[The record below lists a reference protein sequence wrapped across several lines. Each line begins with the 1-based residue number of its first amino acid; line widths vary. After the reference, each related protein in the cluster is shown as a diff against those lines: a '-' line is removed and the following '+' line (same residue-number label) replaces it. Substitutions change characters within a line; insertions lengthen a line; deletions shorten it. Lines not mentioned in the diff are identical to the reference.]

1 MFKRKK
7 EKRVCC
13 CAERTP
19 WPGSSRWLQG
29 HVGAVGSRGW
39 DVTSGQTVPDPSWVS
54 PAVWQP
60 CLSCDLDQWRHPSD
74 PGSSG
79 GRSSVSRDPTAVRPW
94 PPSFARC
101 ARAARPGQG
110 SPAPGDGWRSDAVLA
125 RPCPPGCARPGPCLR
140 CQRGRGQNHSRGSP
154 FPCAQGEPGPGAPP
168 NQAAAEDGKALVCLS
183 SHQR

>member
-94 PPSFARC
+94 PPSFAPLCPRSQTRTGEPS
-101 ARAARPGQG
+101 ARGRVEERRGARPALPARLCPPRSMSAMPARPGTEPQ
-110 SPAPGDGWRSDAVLA
+110 PWEPLPVCPGGA
-125 RPCPPGCARPGPCLR
+125 RPR
-140 CQRGRGQNHSRGSP
+140 C
-154 FPCAQGEPGPGAPP
+154 
-168 NQAAAEDGKALVCLS
+168 S
-183 SHQR
+183 SQPSCC